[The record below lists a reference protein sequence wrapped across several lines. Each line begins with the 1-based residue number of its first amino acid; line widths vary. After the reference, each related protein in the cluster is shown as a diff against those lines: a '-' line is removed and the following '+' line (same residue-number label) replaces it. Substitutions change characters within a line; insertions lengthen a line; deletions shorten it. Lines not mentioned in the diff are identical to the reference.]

1 MLYFRINLITNYME
15 QSSTIEAN
23 NLTKIGGIAIVYVF
37 LGVVIFIVGLLMG
50 VPLGSL
56 IALTAVLPAIS
67 ISILWSEGW
76 FED

>member
-1 MLYFRINLITNYME
+1 ME